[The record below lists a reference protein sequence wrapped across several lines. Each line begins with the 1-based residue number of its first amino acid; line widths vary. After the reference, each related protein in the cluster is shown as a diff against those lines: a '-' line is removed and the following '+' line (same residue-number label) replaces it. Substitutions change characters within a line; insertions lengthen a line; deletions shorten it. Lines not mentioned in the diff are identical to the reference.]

1 MPVDYK
7 IRGEKLQ
14 YNINIEAA
22 KISAL
27 SLVKTDIHMNI
38 LQVRIYY
45 LLIKVE

>member
-1 MPVDYK
+1 MKIEDK

-27 SLVKTDIHMNI
+27 ASSKN
-38 LQVRIYY
+38 
-45 LLIKVE
+45 